1 MSVAVENRSND
12 GGITEPRRG
21 RTREWVKASIVGMGV
36 ALAACVMVM
45 AFLWPMTTAAPHN
58 IDIAVS
64 APEKM
69 RDGMADMLQSGEQDM
84 FTVTSVDTREDA
96 VAAIEEAE
104 VSGAV
109 VVTPAGVEVLTAS
122 AGGPQTAQLFSQMAQ
137 GIQEKMAQTG
147 QKVTVTVT
155 DIVPGGTA
163 AGMANLTLIP
173 ALIGG
178 LAGSIVGFLLVKRPL
193 QRAATL
199 VAAALTAGLAGAAIL
214 GPWFDILPGSYVLN
228 AAALAAGTLA
238 IGFFITGMGA
248 LCGKGGLGLG
258 ALTIVLFA
266 NPWGGFMVPSEFLV
280 SPWGTLGSYM
290 PNSALIHLLRWTNF
304 FPNAATGDY
313 WFILLAW
320 ALLGAAMLWIGAAVH
335 RKKELQLAA

>member
-1 MSVAVENRSND
+1 MSVAVESKSD
-12 GGITEPRRG
+12 GTGVIEARKG
-21 RTREWVKASIVGMGV
+21 QTREWLKAALVGVGV
-36 ALAACVMVM
+36 AFAACVMVV
-45 AFLWPMTTAAPHN
+45 AFLWPMTTATPHN
-58 IDIAVS
+58 INIAVS

-84 FTVTSVDTREDA
+84 FHVTSVETREDA
-96 VAAIEEAE
+96 VGAIERAE

-109 VVTPAGVEVLTAS
+109 VVTPKGVEVLTAS
-122 AGGPQTAQLFSQMAQ
+122 AGGPQLSQLFSQMAQ
-137 GIQEKMAQTG
+137 GLQVKMAQTG
-147 QKVTVTVT
+147 QKMTVTVT
-155 DIVPGGTA
+155 DVVPGGAA

-178 LAGSIVGFLLVKRPL
+178 LAGSVVGFLLVKRPL

-199 VAAALTAGLAGAAIL
+199 LAAALTAGLAGAAIL
-214 GPWFDILPGSYVLN
+214 GLWFDILPGSYLLN

-238 IGFFITGMGA
+238 IGFFITGMAA
-248 LCGKGGLGLG
+248 LFGKEGLGLG

-266 NPWGGFMVPSEFLV
+266 NPWGGFMVPSEFLA
-280 SPWGTLGSYM
+280 SPWGSIGAYM
-290 PNSALIHLLRWTNF
+290 PNSALIHLLRLTNF

-313 WFILLAW
+313 WFVLLAW

-335 RKKELQLAA
+335 NKKELQLAA

>member
-1 MSVAVENRSND
+1 MSVAVESHT
-12 GGITEPRRG
+12 GGSEASEAHTG
-21 RTREWVKASIVGMGV
+21 RTREWMQATLVGMGV
-36 ALAACVMVM
+36 ALAACVMVL

-58 IDIAVS
+58 INIAVS

-69 RDGMADMLQSGEQDM
+69 REGMADMLQSGEQDM
-84 FTVTSVDTREDA
+84 FNVTSMGNREDA
-96 VAAIEEAE
+96 VAAIERAE

-109 VVTPAGVEVLTAS
+109 VVTPEGVEVLTAS
-122 AGGPQTAQLFSQMAQ
+122 AGGPQTSQLFSQMAQ
-137 GIQEKMAQTG
+137 GLQAKMAQTG
-147 QKVTVTVT
+147 QKINVTVT

-199 VAAALTAGLAGAAIL
+199 LAAALTAGLAGAAIL
-214 GPWFDILPGSYVLN
+214 GPWFDILPGSYLLN
-228 AAALAAGTLA
+228 AATLMAGTLA

-248 LCGKGGLGLG
+248 LFGKGGLGLG

-280 SPWGTLGSYM
+280 SPWGTFGSYM

-335 RKKELQLAA
+335 GKKQLRLAA